1 MTQGLASGQG
11 AARRRARPGR
21 SMVLGLVGLALIGL
35 GAPGCRRVRA
45 RRAAT
50 QSTQPSIAPR
60 SGHYW
65 ARIADVPEGMRVRLS
80 LETDGAR
87 VRGAYAAQPWDGE
100 LDGVVRADGSLA
112 VRLYER
118 GVTQSVG
125 ARDRDVVLR
134 RERGGARYVGQDREG
149 HVVELVRAPMG
160 DGELRP
166 GVWLARW
173 TGLPAGMASEIRVSR
188 DPDGRWRGVYQYQ
201 SGGGSRDGSFQGTLS
216 RDGSLDLE
224 WTETNDGTTVARGRA
239 MLRRGRFGLRG
250 SYGIEGHNE
259 GVGEW
264 IFEPLVAQ

>member
-1 MTQGLASGQG
+1 MTAERPLRFG
-11 AARRRARPGR
+11 AARVWLAA
-21 SMVLGLVGLALIGL
+21 LLALSSV
-35 GAPGCRRVRA
+35 GATACRRVRA
-45 RRAAT
+45 RRSVAT
-50 QSTQPSIAPR
+50 QSSAPLAPR

-80 LETDGAR
+80 LESDGTR
-87 VRGAYAAQPWDGE
+87 VRGAYTAQPWDGE
-100 LDGVVRADGSLA
+100 FDGVVRPDGALA
-112 VRLYER
+112 LKLYER

-125 ARDRDVVLR
+125 ARDREVVLR
-134 RERGGARYVGQDREG
+134 REDQGARYVGQDREG

-166 GVWLARW
+166 GLWLARW

-216 RDGSLDLE
+216 FDGTLDLE

-239 MLRRGRFGLRG
+239 TLRRARFGLRG